1 MTTIDLAQ
9 LTDEQKKALQDQL
22 KEEEKAKKEKKAQDL
37 KALEDLAAGTVPT
50 MFELLKSVSDD
61 ITKIK
66 EVTFRT
72 FENYLKLK
80 IETMGIKAK
89 NQQSHTITHGKQSI
103 KLGYRITDGYTDEA
117 GYGLEMVHKF
127 LGTLVKDEN
136 SKKLV
141 ASIYRLLQRNG
152 KGDLDSKKVLELRQI
167 ADRDYPDTDFQKGV
181 EIIQNAYKPKLS
193 KWFIEAWEVDGV
205 GMERN
210 LPLSMTSAELS
221 KDIDLNFLLPQ
232 E

>member
-1 MTTIDLAQ
+1 MTAIDITQ
-9 LTDEQKKALQDQL
+9 LTDEQKKALQNQL
-22 KEEEKAKKEKKAQDL
+22 KEEEKAKKEKKAQDS
-37 KALEDLAAGTVPT
+37 KALKDLAEGTVP
-50 MFELLKSVSDD
+50 MVFELLKNVSND
-61 ITKIK
+61 ITKAK
-66 EVTFRT
+66 EITFRT

-89 NQQSHTITHGKQSI
+89 DQKSYTITHGKQSI

-127 LGTLVKDEN
+127 LGTLAKDEN

-167 ADRDYPDTDFQKGV
+167 ADRDYPDTDFQKGGRNHP
-181 EIIQNAYKPKLS
+181 ERLQTETIQMVYRSVGSRWRRDRKTPA
-193 KWFIEAWEVDGV
+193 FIHDQCRAFKGY
-205 GMERN
+205 
-210 LPLSMTSAELS
+210 
-221 KDIDLNFLLPQ
+221 
-232 E
+232 